1 MLKKIFNTEL
11 ASRSNAGW
19 GGGRGDNKAC
29 LGGRQLRS
37 LESIFQP
44 EVKIALNTVIFG
56 VLIDQ
61 HYQTCSLNKCNR
73 RKIRESEDDQSV
85 LKQMES
91 SENTR
96 VGR

>member
-1 MLKKIFNTEL
+1 MKMLKKIFNTEL
-11 ASRSNAGW
+11 ASRSNAG
-19 GGGRGDNKAC
+19 GGGDNKTC

-37 LESIFQP
+37 LESIFQL

-61 HYQTCSLNKCNR
+61 HYQTCSLNKCNL

-85 LKQMES
+85 LILLEGIV
-91 SENTR
+91 SELT
-96 VGR
+96 